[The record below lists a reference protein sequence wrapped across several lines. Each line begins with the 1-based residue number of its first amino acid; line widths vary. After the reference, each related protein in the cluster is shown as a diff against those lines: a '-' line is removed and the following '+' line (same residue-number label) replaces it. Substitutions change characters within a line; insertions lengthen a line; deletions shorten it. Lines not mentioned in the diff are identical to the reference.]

1 MPRPDRRFIRGRRHF
16 RLRRELSVIFSR
28 ISPLHSAGAGQA
40 HGKGERPSP
49 RSPARSPRTPCLRR
63 ECTVPAGTKKRQGD
77 APPPSPET
85 GCRARGERRASR
97 PAARYP
103 AQVHA
108 RSGHPPCRVGKD
120 RAGHN
125 APGTAD
131 ASAQKSRRAANP
143 SRRAA
148 APALSEELS
157 RNVCP
162 LCGPE
167 LQPDQLVFPVA
178 EPNGFGMRN
187 LAAPVGNGVNAGKV
201 IMPGVIALA
210 QHA

>member
-40 HGKGERPSP
+40 PGKGERPSP

-63 ECTVPAGTKKRQGD
+63 ECAVPAGTKKRQGD

-131 ASAQKSRRAANP
+131 ASAQKKPPRGESFAPRGGPGPFGGAEP
-143 SRRAA
+143 QCL
-148 APALSEELS
+148 PAL
-157 RNVCP
+157 R
-162 LCGPE
+162 
-167 LQPDQLVFPVA
+167 
-178 EPNGFGMRN
+178 
-187 LAAPVGNGVNAGKV
+187 AGTT
-201 IMPGVIALA
+201 A
-210 QHA
+210 